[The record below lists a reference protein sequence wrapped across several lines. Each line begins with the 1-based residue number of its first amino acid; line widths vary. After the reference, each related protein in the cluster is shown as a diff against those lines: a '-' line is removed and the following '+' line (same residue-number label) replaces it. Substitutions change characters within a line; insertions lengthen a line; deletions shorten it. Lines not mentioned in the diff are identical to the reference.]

1 MANEI
6 TYLWNDPKYEKNK
19 GANHLEKFLNDPKK
33 SARNNFHALNINQ
46 EDIEQA
52 MYNLNKR
59 DESWSKAFPKGI
71 TRATGFVIK
80 NQLDA
85 YYNNYSEMKPSEIFT
100 VENIKKMSM
109 PEISESVSEL
119 TKARSLK
126 GDLENIKDTSNE
138 SIFSL
143 GRMGLIDLNDKGLN
157 MSVDSKRVVSSE
169 SSKAFR
175 DKVQA
180 VNEKYSKEKA
190 AENDDKDKMS
200 FSDVQKLV
208 NDSNDE
214 IQAFSRKYYASH
226 GGMPNYDNI
235 NLGDYSSKNSDGKNA
250 ENTSKQKKV
259 SEAGDTDSND
269 EKSSRNVK
277 QKSDG
282 GKIVAAAAAGTAAG
296 AGAEVLL
303 NNKKKNVPSDQLTV
317 TADTN
322 KIGAANPLIPN
333 QNNGGAANTLPTNPG
348 DSVQANPVSG
358 DAGGNAPAAPS
369 SPGESGSAGS
379 NNNGGKEK
387 DSSNKNAEK
396 NAKAQAAYN
405 NMLTKRKVLE
415 DAVVKKH
422 YNASTKTFDMTP
434 ETLDKE
440 IKSATDAANKAE
452 SNIKVKGSKATQKEI
467 EDKEQKVATKNGL
480 IKLKQMYNNYNNSSS
495 YKEPYFYKEINS
507 RGGKG
512 NKKDAENKILEK
524 IIQNTNYV
532 ELRKNINN
540 ALQTTNIVDEKSRL
554 DALKK
559 VDSAKKI
566 LPNLNNTFDV
576 KLKETLNGINN
587 SIAYTND
594 KIRKYGSSSDSYDT
608 LENLK
613 LNLQILND
621 LQKKVE
627 SLKDSKQND
636 WDVYKG
642 KANASSGMSKGEM
655 THLNEP
661 SKDIFAQVTNVQN
674 RLEKKGKKR

>member
-19 GANHLEKFLNDPKK
+19 GASHLEKFLNDPKK

-100 VENIKKMSM
+100 IENIKKMSV
-109 PEISESVSEL
+109 PEISENVSEL
-119 TKARSLK
+119 TKTKSLK

-169 SSKAFR
+169 SAKAFR

-200 FSDVQKLV
+200 SSDVQKLV

-333 QNNGGAANTLPTNPG
+333 QNNGSAANPVPTNPG
-348 DSVQANPVSG
+348 NGGQAPVSG

-405 NMLTKRKVLE
+405 NMLTKRKALE
-415 DAVVKKH
+415 DSVVKKH

-467 EDKEQKVATKNGL
+467 EDKEQKVAVKNGL
-480 IKLKQMYNNYNNSSS
+480 IRLRKMYDNPNYQ
-495 YKEPYFYKEINS
+495 EPYYYKVVNS
-507 RGGKG
+507 RGGDTTKYNKLTDEAKTILSKTKAAELNTLIRSIRKSENNPYENG
-512 NKKDAENKILEK
+512 KITERDKKRLFELKSFFDSSISKKLTEINTAIDYANKKISQSKNDGNRSGFDLENVQL
-524 IIQNTNYV
+524 NVNNLN
-532 ELRKNINN
+532 ELR
-540 ALQTTNIVDEKSRL
+540 RY
-554 DALKK
+554 
-559 VDSAKKI
+559 
-566 LPNLNNTFDV
+566 
-576 KLKETLNGINN
+576 TLNVRDVINKN
-587 SIAYTND
+587 FGTYKNTKED
-594 KIRKYGSSSDSYDT
+594 KFEDLPIHLSEKLSKKF
-608 LENLK
+608 NL
-613 LNLQILND
+613 
-621 LQKKVE
+621 
-627 SLKDSKQND
+627 SKRT
-636 WDVYKG
+636 V
-642 KANASSGMSKGEM
+642 
-655 THLNEP
+655 L
-661 SKDIFAQVTNVQN
+661 
-674 RLEKKGKKR
+674 

>member
-19 GANHLEKFLNDPKK
+19 GANHDLEKFLNDPKK
-33 SARNNFHALNINQ
+33 NARNSFHALNINQ

-52 MYNLNKR
+52 MYNLNKQ

-85 YYNNYSEMKPSEIFT
+85 YYNNYSETKPSEIFT
-100 VENIKKMSM
+100 IENIKKMSM
-109 PEISESVSEL
+109 PEISENVSEL
-119 TKARSLK
+119 TKTKSLK

-157 MSVDSKRVVSSE
+157 MSVDSKRIVSSE
-169 SSKAFR
+169 SAKAFR

-190 AENDDKDKMS
+190 AENDGKNKMS
-200 FSDVQKLV
+200 PSDVQKLV

-226 GGMPNYDNI
+226 GGMPNYDNV
-235 NLGDYSSKNSDGKNA
+235 NLGDYSSKKSDEKNT
-250 ENTSKQKKV
+250 ENTSKQKKNLEKD
-259 SEAGDTDSND
+259 SEAESSKASDTDNN
-269 EKSSRNVK
+269 EKKNVK

-282 GKIVAAAAAGTAAG
+282 GKIAAAATAGMAAG

-303 NNKKKNVPSDQLTV
+303 NSKKKNAPSDQLTV
-317 TADTN
+317 TADTS

-333 QNNGGAANTLPTNPG
+333 QNNGAAN
-348 DSVQANPVSG
+348 
-358 DAGGNAPAAPS
+358 AGPSNDGNAPAAPS
-369 SPGESGSAGS
+369 GEGSSAGS
-379 NNNGGKEK
+379 NSESSGENKKNSGSKEKNK
-387 DSSNKNAEK
+387 DSSDKNAEK

-405 NMLTKRKVLE
+405 NMLTKRKALE

-467 EDKEQKVATKNGL
+467 EDKEQKIAVKNGL
-480 IKLKQMYNNYNNSSS
+480 IRLRKMYDNPNYQEPYYYKKVNGSVNKGDAIDKENHNILKTSGAYDFRDLLINLPTDSKAVSQVKKNFDQKIEQELGKINTSINYANLKMNQFKNDTSQSVDTKKNIEKNLESLNKLK
-495 YKEPYFYKEINS
+495 
-507 RGGKG
+507 
-512 NKKDAENKILEK
+512 
-524 IIQNTNYV
+524 NTV
-532 ELRKNINN
+532 TE
-540 ALQTTNIVDEKSRL
+540 
-554 DALKK
+554 LKK
-559 VDSAKKI
+559 TVNEKFSEYRNKTQRFSAEDFKY
-566 LPNLNNTFDV
+566 PSTS
-576 KLKETLNGINN
+576 NGFLGWKP
-587 SIAYTND
+587 Y
-594 KIRKYGSSSDSYDT
+594 
-608 LENLK
+608 
-613 LNLQILND
+613 
-621 LQKKVE
+621 V
-627 SLKDSKQND
+627 
-636 WDVYKG
+636 
-642 KANASSGMSKGEM
+642 
-655 THLNEP
+655 
-661 SKDIFAQVTNVQN
+661 
-674 RLEKKGKKR
+674 